1 MRSGPVLLCMALFF
15 ASFASTSFAK
25 EIGEYREEAAQYF
38 LEQNYKKAYKIYYKL
53 AKMGDHPSQDQV
65 AVMLARGEG
74 KDIDFENAYAWSV
87 LAAEGGDDILTIP
100 SEELLQQADDKARA
114 ENQASRLMKKYG
126 RDALMEKAEKQ
137 EARRRS
143 HEMGGCTG
151 SRTGCSGP

>member
-1 MRSGPVLLCMALFF
+1 MALFF